1 MDPKTPNLL
10 LESNRGIYIPQ
21 TFARDFDIPL
31 PENIA
36 RDLLEGP
43 ENEWYWQSWA
53 WVLDN
58 VTYVEKGTRYGL
70 YQDGDLWAIPEGFDT
85 EEWAQD

>member
-1 MDPKTPNLL
+1 MNPKTPNLL

-21 TFARDFDIPL
+21 VFAQDFDIPL

-43 ENEWYWQSWA
+43 ENEWYWESWA

-58 VTYVEKGTRYGL
+58 VTFLEKGARYSL

-85 EEWAQD
+85 DEWA